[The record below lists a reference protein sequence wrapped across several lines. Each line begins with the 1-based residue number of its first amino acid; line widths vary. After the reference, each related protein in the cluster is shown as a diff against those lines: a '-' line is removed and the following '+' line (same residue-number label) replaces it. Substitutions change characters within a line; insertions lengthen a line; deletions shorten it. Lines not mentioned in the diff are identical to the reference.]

1 MCDTFCFFVFLA
13 LLKDT
18 AREERCKS
26 RYLQSRVIMSAPT
39 PTIQGYSSSVTST
52 LRLYDLILK
61 QPADSHLIQ
70 QATYYCLL

>member
-1 MCDTFCFFVFLA
+1 MCDTFFFFFWLCSKIQQEK
-13 LLKDT
+13 KDP
-18 AREERCKS
+18 S
-26 RYLQSRVIMSAPT
+26 LGISMSAPT
-39 PTIQGYSSSVTST
+39 PTLQGYSSSVTST